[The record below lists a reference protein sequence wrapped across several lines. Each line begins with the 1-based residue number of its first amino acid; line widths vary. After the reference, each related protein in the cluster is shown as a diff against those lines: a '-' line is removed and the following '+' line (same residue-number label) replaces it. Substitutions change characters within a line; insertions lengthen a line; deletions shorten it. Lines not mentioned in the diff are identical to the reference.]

1 MTLIKSTI
9 HQQLLIKLM
18 TVFTGYMQSNQRI
31 LRFINQHKLAIAV
44 TTYVVVFVVI
54 AFVISLRSS
63 HDTTESIENI
73 SGFTDQIDNN
83 SGDVVMHGQSNP
95 EINDIPNSPAVYGID
110 NLSSM
115 GISDQRVQ
123 DIRNILRGYYANY
136 NINNKDNKINT
147 VSIGKD
153 IVRDRDNTIGNG
165 SNTYTA
171 SFQVNEDSNQT
182 DTIIIVIFD
191 NGDLSISIKS
201 PEGIDTIYNSTT

>member
-1 MTLIKSTI
+1 
-9 HQQLLIKLM
+9 
-18 TVFTGYMQSNQRI
+18 MQSNQRI

-44 TTYVVVFVVI
+44 TAYVVVFVVI
-54 AFVISLRSS
+54 AFVISLRAS
-63 HDTTESIENI
+63 HNTTESIENI

-123 DIRNILRGYYANY
+123 DIRDILRGYYANY

-153 IVRDRDNTIGNG
+153 IVRDRDNTIGHG

-191 NGDLSISIKS
+191 NGNLSISIKS
-201 PEGIDTIYNSTT
+201 PEGVDTIYNSTT

>member
-1 MTLIKSTI
+1 
-9 HQQLLIKLM
+9 M

-31 LRFINQHKLAIAV
+31 LRFINQHKLAIVV
-44 TTYVVVFVVI
+44 TTYVVVFVAI

-83 SGDVVMHGQSNP
+83 SGDVVMHGQSSP

-123 DIRNILRGYYANY
+123 DIRDILRGYYANY

-171 SFQVNEDSNQT
+171 SFQVNEDPNQT

-191 NGDLSISIKS
+191 NGNLSISIKS

>member
-1 MTLIKSTI
+1 
-9 HQQLLIKLM
+9 M

-123 DIRNILRGYYANY
+123 DIRDILRGYYANY

-153 IVRDRDNTIGNG
+153 IVRDRNNTIGNG

-171 SFQVNEDSNQT
+171 SFQVNEDPNQT

>member
-1 MTLIKSTI
+1 
-9 HQQLLIKLM
+9 
-18 TVFTGYMQSNQRI
+18 MQSNQRI

-44 TTYVVVFVVI
+44 TAYVVVFVVI
-54 AFVISLRSS
+54 AFVISLRAS
-63 HDTTESIENI
+63 HNTTESIENI

-115 GISDQRVQ
+115 GISNQRVQ
-123 DIRNILRGYYANY
+123 DIRDILRGYYANY

-171 SFQVNEDSNQT
+171 SFQVNEDPNQT

-191 NGDLSISIKS
+191 NGNLSISIKS